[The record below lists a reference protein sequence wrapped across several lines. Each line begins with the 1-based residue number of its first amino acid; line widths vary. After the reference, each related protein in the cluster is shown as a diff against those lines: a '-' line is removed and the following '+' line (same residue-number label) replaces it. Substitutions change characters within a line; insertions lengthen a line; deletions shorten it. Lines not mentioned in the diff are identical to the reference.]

1 MTMIDT
7 TDIEPSGGLAH
18 LGRHNHGLSGPDQQT
33 AVRFPGTLPRL
44 IPDPAAT
51 GIEAHLDWY
60 GPAPRRGADLT
71 REVEQSGLRGRGG
84 AGFPTAAKMA
94 AVARGRGGVVVAN
107 GTEGEPASAKDKTLM
122 ALAPHLV
129 LDGAA
134 AAAHAVGA
142 DRAIICADRSAPGPI
157 RAMRTALAERKKGR
171 TDGIEFSLALSPDRY
186 VAGEASALVHWLN
199 GGDAKPT
206 FSLQHLA
213 ERGVR
218 GRPTL
223 VDNVETLAHLALIA
237 RYGARWWRTAGTA
250 EDPGSALVTLSGAVA
265 RPGVY
270 EIPLGARL
278 ADVLAAAGG
287 SPAPVQAVLVGGY
300 FGSWL
305 PAQAI
310 DEARLDAASLRQWGA
325 HLGCGALAVLP
336 EGACGLAESA
346 RVAGWLAAQSAGQC
360 GPCVFGLPAIA
371 GAMDALVR
379 GDKQG
384 VAQREAGRWTEL
396 VRGRGAC
403 KHPDGTAQF
412 VRSSLD
418 IFAHEIE
425 VHRRRGPCPAAAGV
439 LPVPA
444 PGAWR

>member
-1 MTMIDT
+1 MTVLDT
-7 TDIEPSGGLAH
+7 TDIRPSE
-18 LGRHNHGLSGPDQQT
+18 T

-44 IPDPAAT
+44 IPNPPVTAI
-51 GIEAHLDWY
+51 GAHLDWY
-60 GPAPRRGADLT
+60 GPAPHTGAGLIAEAE
-71 REVEQSGLRGRGG
+71 RAGLRGRGG
-84 AGFPTAAKMA
+84 AGFPTAVKMA
-94 AVARGRGGVVVAN
+94 AVARRRGGVVVAN
-107 GTEGEPASAKDKTLM
+107 GTEGEPASDKDKTLM

-129 LDGAA
+129 LDGAVA
-134 AAAHAVGA
+134 AARAVGA
-142 DRAIICADRSAPGPI
+142 DRAIICVERSAKGAI
-157 RAMRTALAERKKGR
+157 RALRAALAERHAAR
-171 TDGIEFSLALSPDRY
+171 MDAIELSVALTPNRY

-199 GGDAKPT
+199 GGDARPT
-206 FSLQHLA
+206 FSPHRQA

-237 RYGARWWRTAGTA
+237 RYRGEWWRSVGTA
-250 EDPGSALVTLSGAVA
+250 EDPGSALVTISGAVA

-278 ADVLAAAGG
+278 AGVLAAAGG
-287 SPAPVQAVLVGGY
+287 PTHAVQAVLVGGY

-305 PAQAI
+305 PAAAI
-310 DEARLDAASLRQWGA
+310 DQARLDASSLREWGA
-325 HLGCGALAVLP
+325 GLGCGALAVLP

-346 RVAGWLAAQSAGQC
+346 RVTAWLAGQNAGQC

-371 GAMDALVR
+371 GAMDAMVQ
-379 GDKQG
+379 GDNHG

-412 VRSSLD
+412 VASSLKT
-418 IFAHEIE
+418 FAGEIE
-425 VHRRRGPCPAAAGV
+425 AHRRRGPCPGPAGL

>member
-7 TDIEPSGGLAH
+7 IDVRPS
-18 LGRHNHGLSGPDQQT
+18 DT

-44 IPDPAAT
+44 IPNRPVT
-51 GIEAHLDWY
+51 GIEAHLGWY
-60 GPAPRRGADLT
+60 GPAPRSGAGLIA
-71 REVEQSGLRGRGG
+71 EVERAGLRGRGG
-84 AGFPTAAKMA
+84 AGFPTAVKMA
-94 AVARGRGGVVVAN
+94 AVARGRGGLVVAN
-107 GTEGEPASAKDKTLM
+107 GTEGEPASDKDKTLM

-129 LDGAA
+129 LDGAVA
-134 AAAHAVGA
+134 AGRAVGA
-142 DRAIICADRSAPGPI
+142 DRAIVCVERSAKAAI
-157 RAMRTALAERKKGR
+157 RAMRTALAERGTAGR
-171 TDGIEFSLALSPDRY
+171 DAIELSLALTPNRY

-199 GGDAKPT
+199 GGDARPT
-206 FSLQHLA
+206 FSPHRQA

-237 RYGARWWRTAGTA
+237 RYGAEWWRTAGTA
-250 EDPGSALVTLSGAVA
+250 DDPGSALVTISGAVA

-270 EIPLGARL
+270 EIPLGVRL

-287 SPAPVQAVLVGGY
+287 SPVAVQAVLVGGY

-305 PAQAI
+305 PAAAI
-310 DEARLDAASLRQWGA
+310 DEARLESASLREWGA
-325 HLGCGALAVLP
+325 SFGCGALVVLP
-336 EGACGLAESA
+336 ESACGLAESA
-346 RVAGWLAAQSAGQC
+346 RVTAWLAGQNAGQC

-371 GAMDALVR
+371 GAMDAMVR
-379 GDKQG
+379 GDTHG

-412 VRSSLD
+412 VESSLQT
-418 IFAHEIE
+418 FADEIE
-425 VHRRRGPCPAAAGV
+425 VHRRRGPCPAAAL
-439 LPVPA
+439 LPVPT

>member
-1 MTMIDT
+1 
-7 TDIEPSGGLAH
+7 
-18 LGRHNHGLSGPDQQT
+18 
-33 AVRFPGTLPRL
+33 LPRL
-44 IPDPAAT
+44 IPDPAVT

-60 GPAPRRGADLT
+60 GPAPRRGPDLI
-71 REVEQSGLRGRGG
+71 REVDGAGLRGRGG
-84 AGFPTAAKMA
+84 AGFPAAVKMA
-94 AVARGRGGVVVAN
+94 EVARGRGGVVVAN

-129 LDGAA
+129 LDGAVA
-134 AAAHAVGA
+134 AARAVGA
-142 DRAIICADRSAPGPI
+142 DRAIICVDRSAKAAI
-157 RAMRTALAERKKGR
+157 RAMRGALAERR
-171 TDGIEFSLALSPDRY
+171 AAGIAGVALSLALSPDRY

-199 GGDAKPT
+199 GGDARPT

-213 ERGVR
+213 ERGVG

-223 VDNVETLAHLALIA
+223 VDNVETLAHLALIG
-237 RYGARWWRTAGTA
+237 RYGANWWRSAGTA

-270 EIPLGARL
+270 EIPLGVRL
-278 ADVLAAAGG
+278 PDVLAAAGG

-305 PAQAI
+305 PAQAV
-310 DEARLDAASLRQWGA
+310 DEARLDSASLRRWGA

-346 RVAGWLAAQSAGQC
+346 RVTAWLAAQNAGQC

-379 GDKQG
+379 GDKMG

-412 VRSSLD
+412 VQSSLD
-418 IFAHEIE
+418 VFAHEIE
-425 VHRRRGPCPAAAGV
+425 AHRRRGPCPAADGV